1 MRKISPIFMY
11 LCEINHIFA
20 QKITTQM
27 IEKTPEITQNDLTE
41 AMKLLTDKSYMPLLK
56 RSATGMIIGTR

>member
-1 MRKISPIFMY
+1 
-11 LCEINHIFA
+11 
-20 QKITTQM
+20 M

-41 AMKLLTDKSYMPLLK
+41 AMKLLTDKSHMPLLK

>member
-1 MRKISPIFMY
+1 
-11 LCEINHIFA
+11 
-20 QKITTQM
+20 M

-56 RSATGMIIGTR
+56 KISNGYDYWDKVKYLAPKGISSKALWLSLIHI